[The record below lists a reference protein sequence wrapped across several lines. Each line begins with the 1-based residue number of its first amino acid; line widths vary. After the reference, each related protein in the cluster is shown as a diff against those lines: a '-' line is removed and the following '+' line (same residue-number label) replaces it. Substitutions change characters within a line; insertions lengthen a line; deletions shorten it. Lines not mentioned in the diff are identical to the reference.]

1 MEPLIIENT
10 NLNSLRFFL
19 QLSNIQRLFLNFI
32 HRFLQFYQSCSL
44 DINDNFIS
52 IFKDTSRTPL
62 KFVTLR
68 NSSITDDGMRHLL
81 QHKLISLSLWY
92 CDKIT
97 HESWQHLISNG
108 SELKNLEL
116 GKFVDMLKNRE
127 PNEKTPIDFQL
138 HLPKLKRLVLNGV
151 ALQSS
156 VTFSH
161 LTELS
166 YLDLTACLFA
176 DFTLDSLVHLPHLQT
191 LILFN
196 VWPLQRE
203 IPTICQLSQLQM
215 LDISLSKPMLPS
227 YTSANKTL
235 ELIVLSLP
243 LLEHLDI
250 SGTNL

>member
-1 MEPLIIENT
+1 MQI
-10 NLNSLRFFL
+10 
-19 QLSNIQRLFLNFI
+19 
-32 HRFLQFYQSCSL
+32 
-44 DINDNFIS
+44 
-52 IFKDTSRTPL
+52 
-62 KFVTLR
+62 
-68 NSSITDDGMRHLL
+68 LL

-97 HESWQHLISNG
+97 NASWPQLIANG
-108 SELKNLEL
+108 GELKNLEL

-127 PNEKTPIDFQL
+127 PNERTPIDFQL
-138 HLPKLKRLVLNGV
+138 NLPKLRRLVLNGV

-156 VTFSH
+156 VTFSA

-166 YLDLTACLFA
+166 YLDLTGCFFA
-176 DFTLDSLVHLPHLQT
+176 DFNLSSLAAVPNLQT

-196 VWPLQRE
+196 VWPLERE
-203 IPTICQLSQLQM
+203 IPTICTLKQLTT

-227 YTSANKTL
+227 YLTPNETL
-235 ELIVLSLP
+235 GQIVSSLP

>member
-1 MEPLIIENT
+1 MALSVMNYRKTLIT
-10 NLNSLRFFL
+10 NFPFF
-19 QLSNIQRLFLNFI
+19 
-32 HRFLQFYQSCSL
+32 RFLQFYQNSSL
-44 DINDNFIS
+44 DINDNFIN

-62 KFVTLR
+62 KFVSLR
-68 NSSITDDGMRHLL
+68 NSSITDDGMSHLL

-97 HESWQHLISNG
+97 NASWPHLIANG
-108 SELKNLEL
+108 GELKSLEL

-127 PNEKTPIDFQL
+127 PNEKTPIDFQMN
-138 HLPKLKRLVLNGV
+138 LPKLKRLVLNGV

-156 VTFSH
+156 ITFSH
-161 LTELS
+161 LSELT

-176 DFTLDSLVHLPHLQT
+176 DFSLESLVHLPQLQT

-196 VWPLQRE
+196 VWPLERE
-203 IPTICQLSQLQM
+203 IPTICQLKQLQM
-215 LDISLSKPMLPS
+215 LDISLSKPMMPS
-227 YTSANKTL
+227 YVTPNKTL
-235 ELIVLSLP
+235 EMLVENLP

>member
-1 MEPLIIENT
+1 V
-10 NLNSLRFFL
+10 S
-19 QLSNIQRLFLNFI
+19 
-32 HRFLQFYQSCSL
+32 
-44 DINDNFIS
+44 
-52 IFKDTSRTPL
+52 
-62 KFVTLR
+62 LR
-68 NSSITDDGMRHLL
+68 NSSITDDGMRLML

-97 HESWQHLISNG
+97 NASWQPLMEHG
-108 SELKNLEL
+108 GELKNLEL

-127 PNEKTPIDFQL
+127 PNEKTPLDFQL
-138 HLPKLKRLVLNGV
+138 NLPKLKRLVLNGV

-161 LTELS
+161 LRELS

-176 DFTLDSLVHLPHLQT
+176 DFTLDSLVQLPQLQT

-196 VWPLQRE
+196 VWPLERE
-203 IPTICQLSQLQM
+203 IPTICQLKQLQS
-215 LDISLSKPMLPS
+215 LDISLSKSMMPS
-227 YTSANKTL
+227 YTTPNQTL
-235 ELIVLSLP
+235 ELIVQSLP

>member
-1 MEPLIIENT
+1 M
-10 NLNSLRFFL
+10 
-19 QLSNIQRLFLNFI
+19 Q
-32 HRFLQFYQSCSL
+32 
-44 DINDNFIS
+44 
-52 IFKDTSRTPL
+52 
-62 KFVTLR
+62 
-68 NSSITDDGMRHLL
+68 HLL

-97 HESWQHLISNG
+97 NASWTHLIANG

-127 PNEKTPIDFQL
+127 PNEKTPIDFQMN
-138 HLPKLKRLVLNGV
+138 LPKLKRLVLNGV

-156 VTFSH
+156 ITFSH
-161 LTELS
+161 LSELT

-176 DFTLDSLVHLPHLQT
+176 DFSLESLVNLPQLST

-196 VWPLQRE
+196 VWPLERE
-203 IPTICQLSQLQM
+203 ISTICQLKQLQM
-215 LDISLSKPMLPS
+215 LDISLSKPMMPS
-227 YTSANKTL
+227 YTTPNKTL
-235 ELIVLSLP
+235 EMLVENLT

>member
-1 MEPLIIENT
+1 MTLY
-10 NLNSLRFFL
+10 FL
-19 QLSNIQRLFLNFI
+19 VFVLC
-32 HRFLQFYQSCSL
+32 RFLQFYQNSSL
-44 DINDNFIS
+44 DINDNFIN
-52 IFKDTSRTPL
+52 IFKDTNRTPL
-62 KFVTLR
+62 KFVSLR
-68 NSSITDDGMRHLL
+68 NSSITDDGMSAML

-97 HESWQHLISNG
+97 NASWHQLIANG
-108 SELKNLEL
+108 SELKSLEL

-127 PNEKTPIDFQL
+127 PNEKTPIDFQM

-156 VTFSH
+156 VTFSD
-161 LTELS
+161 LRELS

-176 DFTLDSLVHLPHLQT
+176 DFNLASLVQLPHLKT

-196 VWPLQRE
+196 VWPLERE
-203 IPTICQLSQLQM
+203 IPTICELKQLQM

-227 YTSANKTL
+227 YTAPNKTL
-235 ELIVLSLP
+235 ELIVMSLP
-243 LLEHLDI
+243 QLEHLDI

>member
-1 MEPLIIENT
+1 MQI
-10 NLNSLRFFL
+10 
-19 QLSNIQRLFLNFI
+19 
-32 HRFLQFYQSCSL
+32 
-44 DINDNFIS
+44 
-52 IFKDTSRTPL
+52 
-62 KFVTLR
+62 
-68 NSSITDDGMRHLL
+68 LL

-97 HESWQHLISNG
+97 NASWPHLIANG

-127 PNEKTPIDFQL
+127 PNERTPIDFQL
-138 HLPKLKRLVLNGV
+138 NLPKLRRLVLNGV

-156 VTFSH
+156 VTFSS

-166 YLDLTACLFA
+166 YLDLTGCFFA
-176 DFTLDSLVHLPHLQT
+176 DFNLSSLAAVPNLKT

-196 VWPLQRE
+196 VWPLERE
-203 IPTICQLSQLQM
+203 IPTICTLKQLTT

-227 YTSANKTL
+227 YLTPNETL
-235 ELIVLSLP
+235 EHIVTSLP